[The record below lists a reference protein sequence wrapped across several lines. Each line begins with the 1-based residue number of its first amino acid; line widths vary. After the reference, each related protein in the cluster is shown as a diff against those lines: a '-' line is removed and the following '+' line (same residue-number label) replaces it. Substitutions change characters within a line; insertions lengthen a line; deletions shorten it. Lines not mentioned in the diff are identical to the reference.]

1 MLPVCTTASS
11 PLSSEFRQLW
21 GDEAPPLHESAL
33 QEHPRPILL
42 VDNTQFP
49 AVIWGDMKAWL
60 MDDFNGI
67 GSLRLA
73 EAPNPVP
80 QPDEVILQVNY
91 AALNPADR
99 YLAENL
105 YPAKPRLP
113 HILGRDGMGMVVEVG
128 SGVTGVRVG
137 DRRAILR
144 GQVGSN
150 RPGTFAQRVAVPAQ
164 DLVEIPAGWSEP
176 EAAGATLVYLT
187 AYQALTMW
195 GPLPSPAVVLVTG
208 ASGGV
213 GVAAVQLAAAMGY
226 KVLALS
232 RNPEKSRRLEQLGAA
247 ATFNPEDS
255 KWRQAAKTLLE
266 PRRVDLAIDN
276 IGGKL
281 LPEVIDTL
289 GEHGRVSLVGRLA
302 GPVPSFN
309 TATLFFRRLRLG
321 GVAVGGWT
329 NAESHAAWQQ
339 IVELLARAGARPQVD
354 KVFPFDQLP
363 QAFER
368 LERGPM
374 GKVLL
379 AVRSSNS

>member
-1 MLPVCTTASS
+1 
-11 PLSSEFRQLW
+11 
-21 GDEAPPLHESAL
+21 
-33 QEHPRPILL
+33 
-42 VDNTQFP
+42 
-49 AVIWGDMKAWL
+49 
-60 MDDFNGI
+60 MDDFKGI
-67 GSLRLA
+67 GGLRLA
-73 EAPNPVP
+73 DLPNPVA
-80 QPDEVILQVNY
+80 QPEEVILQVQY

-113 HILGRDGMGMVVEVG
+113 HILGRDGMGTVVEVG
-128 SGVTGVRVG
+128 SGVNDVRVG
-137 DRRAILR
+137 DRRGILR
-144 GQVGSN
+144 GEVGIN
-150 RPGTFAQRVAVPAQ
+150 RPGTFAQRVAVPVQ
-164 DLVEIPAGWSEP
+164 DLIEIPSGWSEP
-176 EAAGATLVYLT
+176 ETAGATLVYLT
-187 AYQALTMW
+187 AFQALTMW
-195 GPLPSPAVVLVTG
+195 GPLPPSAVVLVTG

-213 GVAAVQLAAAMGY
+213 GVAAVQLAAALGN

-232 RNPEKSRRLEQLGAA
+232 RSPEKSRRLEQLGAT
-247 ATFNPEDS
+247 ATFNPEDP
-255 KWRQAAKTLLE
+255 KWREAVKTLLG

-289 GEHGRVSLVGRLA
+289 GEQGRVSVVGRLA

-321 GVAVGGWT
+321 GVAVGAWA
-329 NAESHAAWQQ
+329 NAESRAAWQQ
-339 IVELLARAGARPQVD
+339 VVDLLARAAARPQVD

-368 LERGPM
+368 LARGPM

-379 AVRSSNS
+379 AVRSAG